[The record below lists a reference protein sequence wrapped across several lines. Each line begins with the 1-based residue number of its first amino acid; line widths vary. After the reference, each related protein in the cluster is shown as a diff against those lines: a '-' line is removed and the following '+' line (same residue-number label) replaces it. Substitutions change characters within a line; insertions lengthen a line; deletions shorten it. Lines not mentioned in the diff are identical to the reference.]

1 VALKLNRSL
10 QIRSGEHRWGGY
22 LRSLTDKA
30 RAGQFS
36 IGPVLMSLL
45 RTKSRWGVGK
55 LLCHW
60 PVSIWLAP
68 RYLLK
73 ARKARIFRNKG
84 VLPMTTTV
92 TAAAV
97 SKNFGAY
104 QDAAVRDPVIIT
116 KNGRPRTV
124 LLAYEDFVR
133 LSKRDRRV
141 DLTAELSADEIAA
154 VEASEMEPGLDH
166 LNDEL
171 PGTKSLT
178 AKNAAS

>member
-1 VALKLNRSL
+1 
-10 QIRSGEHRWGGY
+10 
-22 LRSLTDKA
+22 
-30 RAGQFS
+30 
-36 IGPVLMSLL
+36 
-45 RTKSRWGVGK
+45 
-55 LLCHW
+55 
-60 PVSIWLAP
+60 
-68 RYLLK
+68 
-73 ARKARIFRNKG
+73 
-84 VLPMTTTV
+84 MTTTV

-141 DLTAELSADEIAA
+141 ELTAELSADEIAA

-166 LNDEL
+166 LNEEL
-171 PGTKSLT
+171 NGTKSLT
-178 AKNAAS
+178 AKNAAG